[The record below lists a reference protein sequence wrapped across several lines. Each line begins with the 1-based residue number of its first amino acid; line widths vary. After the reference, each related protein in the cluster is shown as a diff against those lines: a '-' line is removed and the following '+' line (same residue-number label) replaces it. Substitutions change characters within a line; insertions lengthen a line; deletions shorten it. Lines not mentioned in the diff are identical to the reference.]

1 MKVKKQQKDV
11 KQALLKKY
19 LNTCQDS
26 LSYVGGEGQIE
37 DSLWD
42 EIKRLSKEMK
52 REGIVYPDYET
63 IECVKED
70 WA

>member
-1 MKVKKQQKDV
+1 MVFRS
-11 KQALLKKY
+11 LFNCIELRSHP

-26 LSYVGGEGQIE
+26 LFYVGGEGQIE

-52 REGIVYPDYET
+52 REGIVYPDYEA